1 MEILFFVLNA
11 ILFFKVWKMCNN
23 VADMKERFKTFCPTV
38 EEKIAMEKMV
48 MDLMKKQHKTLNSES
63 EVSNTE
69 SLKVGDIVIY
79 EPMNKRMMIKEI
91 TDEGMLFCV
100 SYSNNGINEKDGPY
114 KPEQVRKI

>member
-1 MEILFFVLNA
+1 
-11 ILFFKVWKMCNN
+11 
-23 VADMKERFKTFCPTV
+23 MKERFKTFCPTV